1 MVEVSVDLKQCSRLV
16 VLYSSVTQQ
25 RTGCGVKLS
34 SCSGTL
40 DDDEIKIAML
50 TLGFLDVNDEEVFLL
65 CSEV

>member
-16 VLYSSVTQQ
+16 VLYSSISQPVE
-25 RTGCGVKLS
+25 TGCGVRLS

-50 TLGFLDVNDEEVFLL
+50 TLGFLDVNEEEVFLL
-65 CSEV
+65 